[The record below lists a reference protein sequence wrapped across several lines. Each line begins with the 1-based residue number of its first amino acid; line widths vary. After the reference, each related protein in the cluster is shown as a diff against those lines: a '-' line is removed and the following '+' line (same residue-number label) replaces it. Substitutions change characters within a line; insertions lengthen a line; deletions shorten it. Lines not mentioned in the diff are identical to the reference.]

1 VFSSAL
7 FFFGLLIETHHGEG
21 RGVRSWEQNV
31 TVGSGFNASNF
42 VKKNGLVLLLQ
53 SVFCSGILS
62 KSGSCL
68 NLTFSSGTDI
78 FSRLIYG
85 FAMFVV
91 LVITFSAVVDLI
103 VYARGSFLMQVYFRV
118 LQWHI

>member
-1 VFSSAL
+1 
-7 FFFGLLIETHHGEG
+7 
-21 RGVRSWEQNV
+21 VRSWGQNV

-42 VKKNGLVLLLQ
+42 VTKNRLALLLQ
-53 SVFCSGILS
+53 SVFCPGILS

-78 FSRLIYG
+78 FSRSIYG

-91 LVITFSAVVDLI
+91 QVIPCSAVVDLI
-103 VYARGSFLMQVYFRV
+103 VYARRSFLMEVDFRV
-118 LQWHI
+118 LQWHR

>member
-1 VFSSAL
+1 M
-7 FFFGLLIETHHGEG
+7 
-21 RGVRSWEQNV
+21 RSWGQNV

-42 VKKNGLVLLLQ
+42 VTKNRLARLLQ
-53 SVFCSGILS
+53 SGILS

-78 FSRLIYG
+78 FSRSIYG

-91 LVITFSAVVDLI
+91 QVIPCSAVVDLI
-103 VYARGSFLMQVYFRV
+103 VYARRSFLMEVDFRV
-118 LQWHI
+118 LQWHR